1 MTDSNNFVSEQL
13 DLANWK
19 FKAQN
24 LGCLQSEAQLIE
36 FKPLTI
42 VCGQNNT
49 GKTWSLYALY
59 GFLSDGGY
67 FSLPGIKGLVEHLH
81 KDGQHVWNFSAWL
94 EDNVKR
100 LISEINISK
109 SRRLYSIFNSDPELF
124 ENTRFD
130 WQVTP
135 EEFIQSAIARPLDY
149 KLEIGRDKR
158 ETLRIIKNSNS
169 TEINFTILSEQ
180 FPDLE
185 YFISSVIAGHLI
197 GNPLGRN
204 VFLVP
209 AERNGLHLFYREL
222 ANKRA
227 ALLHHAS
234 RKDKD
239 IDIGQLIQDVA
250 KSRYA
255 KPIADYID
263 WLNDLPDIKKKKKGH
278 FHNLAESIK
287 GLVGGKYEID
297 NEGEITFTPRKL
309 KKGDPS
315 IPPKLDLHLT
325 SSTVKSLFGLWA
337 YLEFDAKPGDVLM
350 IDEPELNLHP
360 SNQRKLARILAKLA
374 NNNLRVVIST
384 HSDYLVR
391 EINSLIMLSKDS
403 PQKVSIMRKF
413 DYVDDETLNPDSVA
427 AWLFAER
434 SIKKMEISLEEGIY
448 AQTFDDEINLLND
461 TSNEIYYAF
470 NSDAEND

>member
-1 MTDSNNFVSEQL
+1 MTDSKNLALELL

-67 FSLPGIKGLVEHLH
+67 YSLPGIKSLTEHIN
-81 KDGQHVWNFSAWL
+81 KDGQHTWNFSQWL
-94 EDNVKR
+94 EENVKKI
-100 LISEINISK
+100 ISEINFSK
-109 SRRLYSIFNSDPELF
+109 SRRLYSIFNSSPELF

-130 WQVTP
+130 WQVSP
-135 EEFIQSAIARPLDY
+135 EELIKSAVARSLDY
-149 KLEIGRDKR
+149 RLELGRDKR
-158 ETLRIIKNSNS
+158 ETLRIIKKSGS
-169 TEINFTILSEQ
+169 TEINFTILSDQ
-180 FPDLE
+180 FPDLDF
-185 YFISSVIAGHLI
+185 FISSVIAGHLI
-197 GNPLGRN
+197 GNPFGRN

-278 FHNLAESIK
+278 FHDLAESIK

-360 SNQRKLARILAKLA
+360 SNQRKLARILAKLV
-374 NNNLRVVIST
+374 NNDLRVVIST

-391 EINSLIMLSKDS
+391 EINSLIMLSNNS
-403 PQKVSIMRKF
+403 PQKASIMKKF
-413 DYVDDETLNPDSVA
+413 DYAADETLDPNKVA

-434 SIKKMEISLEEGIY
+434 SIKKMDISIEEGIY

-461 TSNEIYYAF
+461 TSNDIYYAF
-470 NSDAEND
+470 NAVTGND